1 MASYIARRLIQT
13 VLTLLLASIGFF
25 LLIHFEVG
33 PPCAPG
39 AFACR
44 EALRLDDPIANQYF
58 VWASHVV
65 RGDFGT
71 SIGGQPVA
79 ALILQRLPPTILLV
93 GVSFL
98 VQQMIALPLGVL
110 AATRQ
115 YSRIDG
121 LLTFASYIALSLP
134 AFVVGLLLLYAFGVQ
149 WPVLPVGHVQ
159 DDSVPLFWSSDWFGA
174 IWQDPGYVLGDLAR
188 HLALPVLVLALTGI
202 AIDSRYMR
210 SAMLQVLSQDYI
222 RTAKSKGVPGRM
234 VVFKHAFR
242 NALLPIITN
251 IGLYLPSL
259 IGGVLVVEL
268 VFTWDGLG
276 YLFDASTGRSSVQ
289 FAYGGPFTMSSY
301 PDMPTLQALLIL
313 SIVATLL
320 ANLLA
325 DLAYAWLDPRIRYQ
339 SGSGR

>member
-1 MASYIARRLIQT
+1 MGIYLARRLLQT
-13 VLTLLLASIGFF
+13 VSTLFLASIGFF

-33 PPCAPG
+33 PPCAPAAVG
-39 AFACR
+39 CR
-44 EALRLDDPIANQYF
+44 EALDLNAPISTQYV
-58 VWASHVV
+58 VWASHLV

-71 SIGGQPVA
+71 SIGGQPVT

-93 GVSFL
+93 GVAFI

-115 YSRIDG
+115 YSRMDG
-121 LLTFASYIALSLP
+121 AFTVGSYIALSLP
-134 AFVVGLLLLYAFGVQ
+134 AFVVGLLLIYFFSVQ
-149 WPVLPVGHVQ
+149 WGLLPVGHVQ
-159 DDSVPLFWSSDWFGA
+159 DYSVPLFWSSDWFVA
-174 IWQDPGYVLGDLAR
+174 AWHDPTYVLGDLVR
-188 HLALPVLVLALTGI
+188 HLALPALVLAVTGI
-202 AIDSRYMR
+202 AIDSRFMR

-222 RTAKSKGVPGRM
+222 RTAKAKGVPRRL

-242 NALLPIITN
+242 NALPPIVTN

-268 VFTWDGLG
+268 VFSWDGLG
-276 YLFDASTGRSSVQ
+276 YLFDASTGRSLQ
-289 FAYGGPFTMSSY
+289 LAYGGPFTFFSY

-325 DLAYAWLDPRIRYQ
+325 DLAYAWLDPRIRYKSR
-339 SGSGR
+339 SGG